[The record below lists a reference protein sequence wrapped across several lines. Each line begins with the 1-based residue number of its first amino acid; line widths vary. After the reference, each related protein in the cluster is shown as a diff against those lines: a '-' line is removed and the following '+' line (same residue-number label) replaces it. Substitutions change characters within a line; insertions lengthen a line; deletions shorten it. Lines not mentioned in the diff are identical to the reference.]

1 MPFPKAK
8 PIDAIFLGTSGMLFV
23 ALGSWALFG
32 RTGQPATP
40 VLPEPSE
47 AGCYRPAALKNTETN
62 TDAWSA
68 PLASEGGWLFDVF
81 TPPVIYYDVANHV
94 FSVTPPD
101 IETGEAR
108 GPQGAFGLE
117 LVEVKRTPYRIQLV
131 GYVGSKGDYIAT
143 FEDLENGDTFLSR
156 PGGTANAQ
164 GVTLLTFTVEKV
176 RDDSVGGTV
185 VQDTRAIATIRDLRQ
200 NRDVTLVH
208 KVRLMDDA
216 PVAVLRVT
224 GEPARNAAG
233 RQGDTITAE
242 SATYI
247 IGMVTYDPPTAEVTR
262 LATADRATE
271 VRRLDPAPV
280 IPLSPAAQT
289 SFVFPGT
296 TPEEDPFGDP

>member
-1 MPFPKAK
+1 MPFPKTK
-8 PIDAIFLGTSGMLFV
+8 PIDSILLGASGLMFV
-23 ALGSWALFG
+23 VLGSWALLG
-32 RTGQPATP
+32 GTGEAAPPQ
-40 VLPEPSE
+40 LPERSD
-47 AGCYRPAALKNTETN
+47 AGSYRPASLKSIETN
-62 TDAWSA
+62 TDVWTA

-131 GYVGSKGDYIAT
+131 GYVGSEGDYIAT
-143 FEDLENGDTFLSR
+143 FEDVENGDTFLSR

-185 VQDTRAIATIRDLRQ
+185 VQDTRATATIRDLRQ
-200 NRDVTLVH
+200 NREVTLVH

-233 RQGDTITAE
+233 RQGDTIAAG

-262 LATADRATE
+262 LAAADRATE
-271 VRRLDPAPV
+271 VRRLEPAPV
-280 IPLSPAAQT
+280 IPLLPVAQT

-296 TPEEDPFGDP
+296 TPEEDPFGEP